1 MQNFINVCAFHF
13 ARGIVQFAMGGGI
26 FLIGMFFIYLKNYR
40 HERKPPI
47 LTTMSPEKAP

>member
-26 FLIGMFFIYLKNYR
+26 FLIGMFFIYLK
-40 HERKPPI
+40 
-47 LTTMSPEKAP
+47 TTVINENLPF